1 VRITSPEMLA
11 QALKNIRKERQLSQS
26 VVADSVGLKQATISG
41 FENQPEGSRV
51 ETLFKLLTALD
62 LELHLS
68 ERNSEKPEAGWD
80 QEW

>member
-1 VRITSPEMLA
+1 MRITSPEMLA

-41 FENQPEGSRV
+41 FENRPEGSRV

-68 ERNSEKPEAGWD
+68 ERDAKNAETGWD

>member
-1 VRITSPEMLA
+1 MLA

-26 VVADSVGLKQATISG
+26 VVADNVGLKQATLSG
-41 FENQPEGSRV
+41 FENKPEASRV

-62 LELHLS
+62 LELHLC
-68 ERNSEKPEAGWD
+68 ERDAKNAEAGWD

>member
-26 VVADSVGLKQATISG
+26 MVADNVGLKQATLSG
-41 FENQPEGSRV
+41 FENKPEASRV

-68 ERNSEKPEAGWD
+68 ECDTKNAEAGWD

>member
-1 VRITSPEMLA
+1 MRITSPAMLA

>member
-1 VRITSPEMLA
+1 MLA

>member
-1 VRITSPEMLA
+1 MLA

-26 VVADSVGLKQATISG
+26 VVADNVGLKQATLSG
-41 FENQPEGSRV
+41 FENKPEASRV
-51 ETLFKLLTALD
+51 ETLFKLLTSLD

-68 ERNSEKPEAGWD
+68 ERDAKNAEAGWD

>member
-1 VRITSPEMLA
+1 MLA

-26 VVADSVGLKQATISG
+26 VVADNVGLKQATLSG
-41 FENQPEGSRV
+41 FENKPEASRV

-68 ERNSEKPEAGWD
+68 ERDEKNAEAGWD

>member
-1 VRITSPEMLA
+1 MLA

-26 VVADSVGLKQATISG
+26 VVADNVGLKQATISG
-41 FENQPEGSRV
+41 FENKPEASRV

-68 ERNSEKPEAGWD
+68 ERDEKNAEAGWD

>member
-1 VRITSPEMLA
+1 MRITSPEMLA

>member
-1 VRITSPEMLA
+1 MLA

-26 VVADSVGLKQATISG
+26 VVADNVGLKQATLSG
-41 FENQPEGSRV
+41 FENKPEASRV

-68 ERNSEKPEAGWD
+68 ERDTKNAEAGWD